1 MTPESLSL
9 LDGALRIINPVFI
22 LGLFIGAW
30 MSLTN

>member
-9 LDGALRIINPVFI
+9 LDSALRIINPVFI

-30 MSLTN
+30 MSFRN